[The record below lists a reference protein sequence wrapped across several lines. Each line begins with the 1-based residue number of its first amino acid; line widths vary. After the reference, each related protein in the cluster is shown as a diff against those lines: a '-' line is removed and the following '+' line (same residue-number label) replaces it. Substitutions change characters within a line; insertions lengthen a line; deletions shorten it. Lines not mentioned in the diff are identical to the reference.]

1 MLELITEYYW
11 LQNLRVTVTLCTIVK
26 LRKDYLIIVI
36 LIALKCINTA
46 RAIFLCHLEIIVQR
60 IYSGF
65 PRICWICPFCQITY
79 DE

>member
-1 MLELITEYYW
+1 VSYETLFSLQLFVVVADCSRMLELITEYYW

-46 RAIFLCHLEIIVQR
+46 RAIFCVT
-60 IYSGF
+60 
-65 PRICWICPFCQITY
+65 WK
-79 DE
+79 

>member
-46 RAIFLCHLEIIVQR
+46 RAIFCVT
-60 IYSGF
+60 
-65 PRICWICPFCQITY
+65 WK
-79 DE
+79 